1 MKQKVTIIIEGEY
14 ELNPEDYH
22 PSVAAS
28 DCLLL
33 DEIAIRTAVREE
45 FHYLENLEI
54 TILFP
59 ANENSHK
66 GEQL

>member
-1 MKQKVTIIIEGEY
+1 MKQKVTVTIRGEY
-14 ELNPEDYH
+14 ELDPEDYH

-54 TILFP
+54 TVSFH

-66 GEQL
+66 GEKI